1 MRLSGLKTH
10 DGRWIARRV
19 RIACSFK
26 HRLVGLLRTSALAED
41 EALMLSPG
49 GSIHT
54 FGMRYPIDVAFLD
67 RQLKIL
73 RLAPRLPPWRICYA
87 PSKTKHVV
95 ELRAGTVQLL
105 QLEVDSFM
113 CLESEDH
120 DVCRTHGEPR
130 QTACNWAVRFSL
142 RLPEQA
148 DSHRQPSNK
157 RVDEAASEK
166 GIEARSVLASFGS
179 GSD

>member
-1 MRLSGLKTH
+1 MRVSGLKTY
-10 DGRWIARRV
+10 DGRWIARRM

-26 HRLVGLLRTSALAED
+26 HRLIGLLRSKALAED

-73 RLAPRLPPWRICYA
+73 RLAPHLPPWRICYA

-95 ELRAGTVQLL
+95 ELRAGMVQAL
-105 QLEVDSFM
+105 QLKVDTFM
-113 CLESEDH
+113 CIESDGHEA
-120 DVCRTHGEPR
+120 CRTHHERR
-130 QTACNWAVRFSL
+130 QHACTSAVRFSL
-142 RLPEQA
+142 RLPVELQP
-148 DSHRQPSNK
+148 HRQSCGK
-157 RVDEAASEK
+157 LTDHAAAEK
-166 GIEARSVLASFGS
+166 E
-179 GSD
+179 

>member
-1 MRLSGLKTH
+1 MRVSGLKTY

-26 HRLVGLLRTSALAED
+26 HRLVGLLRTNTLAED

-73 RLAPRLPPWRICYA
+73 RLAPHLPPWRICYA
-87 PSKTKHVV
+87 PAKTKHVV
-95 ELRAGTVQLL
+95 ELRAGMLQAL
-105 QLEVDSFM
+105 QLKVDTFM
-113 CLESEDH
+113 CIESEEH
-120 DVCRTHGEPR
+120 EMCRTHHERR
-130 QTACNWAVRFSL
+130 QTACNCVVRFSL
-142 RLPEQA
+142 RLPVE
-148 DSHRQPSNK
+148 SHPHRQTSN
-157 RVDEAASEK
+157 ELT
-166 GIEARSVLASFGS
+166 ARERE
-179 GSD
+179 